1 MRLVH
6 GVGQEIESG
15 RRERFSQASGG
26 QTRAAQIRES
36 SMIWREM
43 ALALGLAVA
52 LIALVR
58 WLLALAFRD
67 DEYP

>member
-1 MRLVH
+1 
-6 GVGQEIESG
+6 
-15 RRERFSQASGG
+15 
-26 QTRAAQIRES
+26 
-36 SMIWREM
+36 M
-43 ALALGLAVA
+43 AMALGLGVA

>member
-1 MRLVH
+1 VS
-6 GVGQEIESG
+6 V
-15 RRERFSQASGG
+15 
-26 QTRAAQIRES
+26 
-36 SMIWREM
+36 IWREM
-43 ALALGLAVA
+43 AMALGLAVA